1 MLFSRSPGRLTIT
14 ISNWKDTKTDIPDLL
29 LKITW
34 KYPVNMIPPN
44 PPNAPI
50 LWTLSKNKTPV
61 ILCISCI
68 LRVVIDNLFIKSAS
82 PNYKLG
88 KKQQTGGVRSNE
100 DHMNEICRD
109 STKRFNSETHDSTQ
123 DPILIRREQIAS
135 KGGYDAIKRSGYSL
149 NSKVR
154 SFYTFIYIHLKI

>member
-1 MLFSRSPGRLTIT
+1 
-14 ISNWKDTKTDIPDLL
+14 
-29 LKITW
+29 
-34 KYPVNMIPPN
+34 MIPPK
-44 PPNAPI
+44 PPNSPI
-50 LWTLSKNKTPV
+50 LWTQSKNKRPG

-109 STKRFNSETHDSTQ
+109 SVKRFNSETHDSTQ

-154 SFYTFIYIHLKI
+154 SLYTFITLSPQNIVFKIPGWYQRAKIYASDTCQIS